1 MEKSKKI
8 CASLVRMRAKDA
20 EEKSERS
27 GPKEVEKPQNVPVV
41 KRKTRKVQWNLAG
54 VEVRVS
60 EIRGLS
66 MLNREHGEQLLGLQK
81 QEASCLGLQR

>member
-1 MEKSKKI
+1 MEKYKKI
-8 CASLVRMRAKDA
+8 HAGHAKMEAKDA

-60 EIRGLS
+60 ETRGLS
-66 MLNREHGEQLLGLQK
+66 MLNWEHGEQLLGLQK
-81 QEASCLGLQR
+81 QEALCLGLQR

>member
-1 MEKSKKI
+1 MRKSKKI
-8 CASLVRMRAKDA
+8 HVSLARMKVKDV
-20 EEKSERS
+20 EEKSKGG

-54 VEVRVS
+54 VEVRGS

-81 QEASCLGLQR
+81 QEAFRLGLQR

>member
-8 CASLVRMRAKDA
+8 RASLARIEVKDA

-27 GPKEVEKPQNVPVV
+27 GPEEVENPQNVPVV
-41 KRKTRKVQWNLAG
+41 KRETRKVQWNLAG

-66 MLNREHGEQLLGLQK
+66 MLNWEHGEQLLGLQK
-81 QEASCLGLQR
+81 QEAFSLGLQR